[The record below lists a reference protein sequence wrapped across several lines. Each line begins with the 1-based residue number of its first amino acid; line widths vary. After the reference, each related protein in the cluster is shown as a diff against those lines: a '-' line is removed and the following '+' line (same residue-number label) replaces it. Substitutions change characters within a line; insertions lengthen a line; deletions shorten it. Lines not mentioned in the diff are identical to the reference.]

1 MPQPAPAPLDIDIDI
16 DLDAASAPACAACP
30 HERDAHDAHGTR
42 FCAATAAASLP
53 RGCICVGEAR
63 RSVAR

>member
-1 MPQPAPAPLDIDIDI
+1 MPQSAPLDVDPGTP
-16 DLDAASAPACAACP
+16 PAGTPCP

-42 FCAATAAASLP
+42 FCAATTAASLP

>member
-1 MPQPAPAPLDIDIDI
+1 MPQPAPAPLDVDPGT
-16 DLDAASAPACAACP
+16 ASAPACTACP

-42 FCAATAAASLP
+42 FCAATAAANLP

>member
-1 MPQPAPAPLDIDIDI
+1 MPQPAPAPLD
-16 DLDAASAPACAACP
+16 LDPGTAPAPACAACP

-42 FCAATAAASLP
+42 FCAATTATNLP